1 MNASTYSSCS
11 YCGSA
16 VDEQHV
22 RLEMWFGESLVVFEN
37 VPAGVCD
44 NCGEEYF
51 HADIQDKMTALM
63 KTAAKKHMKVPVY
76 SFSDP
81 LTVAKAQAAQKKK
94 AKERSAETEKE
105 VQLASEDEISEL
117 METDLE
123 EWGGEG

>member
-1 MNASTYSSCS
+1 MNGSTYSSCS
-11 YCGSA
+11 YCGGA

-51 HADIQDKMTALM
+51 RADVQDKMTALM
-63 KTAAKKHMKVPVY
+63 KTAPKKRMQVPVY

-81 LTVAKAQAAQKKK
+81 LTVAKTLAAQKKK
-94 AKERSAETEKE
+94 ARERAAETEKE
-105 VQLASEDEISEL
+105 VHIATDEEISEL
-117 METDLE
+117 FETDIEDWE
-123 EWGGEG
+123 EQ